1 MAKMK
6 TKKAVSK
13 RFKMTTKGTL
23 KRKQARRQHRAWGK
37 SIKQRRH
44 LRKPATVHKTDY
56 IRIKDLFQG

>member
-6 TKKAVSK
+6 TKKAVAK
-13 RFKMTTKGTL
+13 RFKMTAKGTL

-44 LRKPATVHKTDY
+44 LRKSALVHETDLK
-56 IRIKDLFQG
+56 RISELFQG

>member
-13 RFKMTTKGTL
+13 RFKMTAKGTL

-37 SIKQRRH
+37 THKQKVH
-44 LRKPATVHKTDY
+44 LRHSTYVHSTDLG
-56 IRIKDLFQG
+56 RIKDLIQD